1 MITRSKIASI
11 VINFSS
17 FNNSNV
23 DFFGETHVDAIL
35 LGLQFTI
42 QPIDLSK
49 IFGHSI
55 VHFREFGTCFRM
67 RNSWS
72 FCPGRFAQETFPY
85 PEISV
90 ATKHYDRKIRK

>member
-42 QPIDLSK
+42 QPIDLFQNEK
-49 IFGHSI
+49 LL
-55 VHFREFGTCFRM
+55 VVLP
-67 RNSWS
+67 WS
-72 FCPGRFAQETFPY
+72 LCSRDFPI
-85 PEISV
+85 P
-90 ATKHYDRKIRK
+90 

>member
-1 MITRSKIASI
+1 MQKRSNIMITRSKIASI

-55 VHFREFGTCFRM
+55 VHFREFWYLFQ
-67 RNSWS
+67 NEKLLVVLPWS
-72 FCPGRFAQETFPY
+72 LCSRDFPI
-85 PEISV
+85 P
-90 ATKHYDRKIRK
+90 